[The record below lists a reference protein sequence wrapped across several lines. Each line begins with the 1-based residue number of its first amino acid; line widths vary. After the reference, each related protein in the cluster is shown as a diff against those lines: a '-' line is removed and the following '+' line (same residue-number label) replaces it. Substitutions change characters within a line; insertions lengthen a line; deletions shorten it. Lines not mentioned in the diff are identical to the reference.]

1 VILFC
6 RSRLP
11 RTLAAGLLL
20 LLLLPL
26 TACAAEPIDLQSATA
41 EHLQAEMLD
50 ITEAAAAGDFAD
62 AQSLLTDMQANLRT
76 ATAARQVSAERSAS
90 IQSGINLVNADL
102 TEEIEAA
109 AQQAADA
116 AALAEEQNSK
126 DAGHGDDNGA
136 AESEKAIKEA
146 AKEAA
151 KQARE
156 AREECRK
163 VTDKDKSG
171 ECN

>member
-1 VILFC
+1 
-6 RSRLP
+6 
-11 RTLAAGLLL
+11 
-20 LLLLPL
+20 L

-41 EHLQAEMLD
+41 EQLQAEMLD

-62 AQSLLTDMQANLRT
+62 AQSLLADMQANLRT

-116 AALAEEQNSK
+116 AALAEEQNAK
-126 DAGHGDDNGA
+126 EADADADPGDDNGA

-163 VTDKDKSG
+163 DKDKSG